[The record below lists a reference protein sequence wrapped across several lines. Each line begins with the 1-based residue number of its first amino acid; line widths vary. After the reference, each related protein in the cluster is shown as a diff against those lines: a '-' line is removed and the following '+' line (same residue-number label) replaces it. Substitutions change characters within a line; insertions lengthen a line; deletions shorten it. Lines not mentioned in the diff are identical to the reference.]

1 MKVQEIE
8 YWLDGKEPKTL
19 IGDQPTLAMI
29 KRIIVLLKTLKY
41 LMENI

>member
-8 YWLDGKEPKTL
+8 YWLDGKEVKTL
-19 IGDQPTLAMI
+19 IGDQLTLARI
-29 KRIIVLLKTLKY
+29 KRIIVLMQTLKY